1 MPLANQNPGYSG
13 IQSALTDA
21 WLLSNHMSLF
31 TRHSPLFGA
40 FAAAGQIKR
49 SGYGVYIRVPLMIP
63 DGGGPRLEP
72 LTNSY
77 AEISS
82 TPTTGRDAAHYKLAH
97 YHMDVS
103 IDEYDLKL
111 AGGESEQV
119 RWRESTFQKNLK
131 TAFNQMMNNIWENE
145 HVAGTGGDTRGRLGS
160 LKTYL
165 NAGKAGTTTDAGD
178 NVAITAQTLNA
189 VTSESGTTAVYTV
202 GGIPRNAAGA
212 AHWCTPMIGIDTS
225 AENLNL
231 QVLSKIYS
239 LTRCGTDHATLIVMH
254 RDSFDRIQGLLT
266 HMGTSGGQT
275 YPNATR
281 LAKMGFEALQ
291 FQGAEIITDDMVPTA
306 GYITET
312 TTAKGYQIFAIN
324 MNYLQLMMASKKP
337 DSQRYES
344 SRPLEQYKWD
354 WYLQLVGT
362 HLGRVHARHVN
373 IAHS

>member
-1 MPLANQNPGYSG
+1 MALTNQNPGYSG

-49 SGYGVYIRVPLMIP
+49 SGYGVFIRVPLMVP

-77 AEISS
+77 ADISS
-82 TPTTGRDAAHYKLAH
+82 TPTTGREAANYKLAH

-103 IDEYDLKL
+103 VDEYDLKL
-111 AGGESEQV
+111 AGGPSEQV

-131 TAFNQMMNNIWENE
+131 TAFNQMMNAIWENE

-165 NAGKAGTTTDAGD
+165 NAGVSGTTTDGGEGI
-178 NVAITAQTLNA
+178 AIPQQLVTAA
-189 VTSESGTTAVYTV
+189 TSVSGSTAVYTV
-202 GGIPRNAAGA
+202 GGIPRNASGA
-212 AHWCTPMIGIDTS
+212 AHWCTPLLGIDTS

-239 LTRCGTDHATLIVMH
+239 LTRCGTDHATLIIMH

-266 HMGTSGGQT
+266 HMGSNGGQIFQ
-275 YPNATR
+275 NGSK
-281 LAKMGFEALQ
+281 LANMGFEALQ
-291 FQGAEIITDDMVPTA
+291 WQGAEIITDDQVPTS
-306 GYITET
+306 GFVSGTST
-312 TTAKGYQIFAIN
+312 SKGYQIFAIN

-337 DSQRYES
+337 ES
-344 SRPLEQYKWD
+344 TQYQSARPLEQYKWD

-373 IAHS
+373 IAHG